1 MGAGPCRQWPALAAL
16 YPTNTRRSRVPR
28 TRRQGPA
35 DGLCCFLGHARS
47 RMGPA
52 APAWL
57 AHKRWAPAAS
67 ERWAQTAA
75 AKRQNRIC
83 NSWSARGGRQ
93 EVAHV
98 GLAHTAGCGVG
109 TTMQRKGGEAGQPQ
123 HGGRHTLGMRW
134 QVPVQTPHAPSPL
147 PSRKCSGN
155 QISHK
160 GLKAGQ
166 ADRHAGCSG

>member
-28 TRRQGPA
+28 TRHQGPA

-47 RMGPA
+47 WMGPA
-52 APAWL
+52 APARL

-123 HGGRHTLGMRW
+123 HGGTHWACVGKRQCKRLTRL
-134 QVPVQTPHAPSPL
+134 PPSPRANVVAINYGSE
-147 PSRKCSGN
+147 SRPG
-155 QISHK
+155 
-160 GLKAGQ
+160 
-166 ADRHAGCSG
+166 